1 MKATKELMNKQ
12 RARFE
17 NAENEIRDLQKE
29 HNDEKEDLMI
39 TLRQQE
45 FDIKFYKQIVNM
57 VLKPEEIQ
65 KLKGKSQ
72 YDDTG
77 NEWTIP
83 IFVLKARDVA
93 LPSLSGKKAGPTN
106 DSQYDDELMEQSQ
119 SALSNNNG
127 YMA

>member
-1 MKATKELMNKQ
+1 MQAHAKFESVEDELKATKDLMNKQ

-57 VLKPEEIQ
+57 VLKPEEIT
-65 KLKGKSQ
+65 KLKTKSQ
-72 YDDTG
+72 YDDTV
-77 NEWTIP
+77 NEWDIP

-93 LPSLSGKKAGPTN
+93 LPSLSGKKNAPTN
-106 DSQYDDELMEQSQ
+106 DSAYDDELME
-119 SALSNNNG
+119 
-127 YMA
+127 